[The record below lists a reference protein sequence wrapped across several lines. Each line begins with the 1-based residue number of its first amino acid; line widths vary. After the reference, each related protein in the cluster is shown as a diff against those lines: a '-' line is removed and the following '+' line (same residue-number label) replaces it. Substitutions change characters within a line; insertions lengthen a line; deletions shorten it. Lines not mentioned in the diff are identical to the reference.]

1 MTARETTATVTR
13 VRCNRR
19 HMLLSNSIGPCPIG
33 DGSLSA
39 DTHFESTTTYIYA
52 RTKIHHRLTLFR
64 RRYSPPK
71 SQQSTRICGQLHHES
86 RALRR
91 RRCGWLGAGDAC
103 PAGGARAADR
113 RATPRRAVKAS
124 TTGFCSRAPVLRDW
138 WRTCAVH
145 QHCRA
150 ANLGHGLSR
159 ASWHAGCLGA
169 NSEHAQPPHQWC
181 SRVLRVCAYR
191 DGHCCQSCS
200 SVCRRPGLRV
210 GT

>member
-1 MTARETTATVTR
+1 MCAA
-13 VRCNRR
+13 
-19 HMLLSNSIGPCPIG
+19 
-33 DGSLSA
+33 
-39 DTHFESTTTYIYA
+39 
-52 RTKIHHRLTLFR
+52 LTLFR

-103 PAGGARAADR
+103 PAGGARAADH

-150 ANLGHGLSR
+150 ANLGHGSSR

-169 NSEHAQPPHQWC
+169 NSEHAQPPHQRC

-191 DGHCCQSCS
+191 NGTLLPVLFVCVS
-200 SVCRRPGLRV
+200 SSGSESWYLGRSILDDNSV
-210 GT
+210 